1 MGNVFLSPA
10 ALVVTLFVAG
20 CHQSEPEKAD
30 AELAAITKSEQ
41 PASASAFYRAEP
53 CDEVVASSP
62 PIIGRIFKYAMADKD
77 SNQPLMTRIQTV
89 RSVSGD
95 LVSYDE
101 VLGMGEMSS
110 PTEAR
115 QARFGLLLT
124 ASTGRSVRYEGAEAA
139 IKALQPGQT
148 ARIPMTETLSPSDKM
163 PAKGEAVVE
172 FVGCGV
178 TQPTVTGAPDEAVRV
193 YRLTMPH
200 STAQTPGQM
209 TEVTRLEILLSQR
222 YGWSVVESVPS
233 GTMVLTSVTS

>member
-1 MGNVFLSPA
+1 MGNVFLRPA

-41 PASASAFYRAEP
+41 PASASVFYRAEP

-62 PIIGRIFKYAMADKD
+62 PIIGRVFQYAMYDKD

-110 PTEAR
+110 PPEAR
-115 QARFGLLLT
+115 QARLGLLLT
-124 ASTGRSVRYEGAEAA
+124 ASTGRSVRYESAEAA
-139 IKALQPGQT
+139 MKALRPGQT
-148 ARIPMTETLSPSDKM
+148 TRIPMTETLSASDRA

-178 TQPTVTGAPDEAVRV
+178 TQSTVTGAPDEAVRI

-200 STAQTPGQM
+200 SMPQDPGRM
-209 TEVTRLEILLSQR
+209 TEVTQLEVLLSQR
-222 YGWSVVESVPS
+222 YNWPVVESVSS
-233 GTMVLTSVTS
+233 GTMVLTSVSN